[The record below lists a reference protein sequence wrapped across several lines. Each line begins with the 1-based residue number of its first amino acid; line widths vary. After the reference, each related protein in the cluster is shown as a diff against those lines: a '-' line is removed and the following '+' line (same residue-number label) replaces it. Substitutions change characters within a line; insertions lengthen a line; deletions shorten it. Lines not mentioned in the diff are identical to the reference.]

1 MAGARVAKAA
11 HSANYVETI
20 SKSPLVLENQ
30 ASGQENSP
38 GQESYELSVRTSTAP
53 IVPSVHEDTAE
64 TPVDAKKLARVQFA
78 AFTALSWA
86 MFMQGWNDGT
96 NGPLLPAMQRNY
108 HVRWRLGSFISC
120 PITSP

>member
-1 MAGARVAKAA
+1 MADVVKATP
-11 HSANYVETI
+11 STNYIETI
-20 SKSPLVLENQ
+20 FKSPPVLEAQ
-30 ASGQENSP
+30 AGGQENSP

-53 IVPSVHEDTAE
+53 MVPSVHEDTAE
-64 TPVDAKKLARVQFA
+64 TPVDAKKMARIQFA

-108 HVRWRLGSFISC
+108 HVRC
-120 PITSP
+120 

>member
-1 MAGARVAKAA
+1 MTDVVKATP
-11 HSANYVETI
+11 STNYIEAI
-20 SKSPLVLENQ
+20 SKSLSVLEAQ
-30 ASGQENSP
+30 AGGQENGS

-53 IVPSVHEDTAE
+53 MVPSVHGDTSEA
-64 TPVDAKKLARVQFA
+64 PVDAKKTARIQFA

-108 HVRWRLGSFISC
+108 HVRWQLGSFISG
-120 PITSP
+120 PITPP